1 MCVGRLAGS
10 VLPPPAL
17 TPGSYAREYPTVKDI
32 KSSSKYVKVKS
43 TKVETQQKEDPF
55 DAEFDSFIRSIED
68 DIIELE
74 EKYKKQ

>member
-1 MCVGRLAGS
+1 MLPAPKNDSQGS
-10 VLPPPAL
+10 SKYEKVK
-17 TPGSYAREYPTVKDI
+17 TEKDI
-32 KSSSKYVKVKS
+32 KSSSKHVKVKS